1 MQSSYSSSRRSVQAY
16 SSSSLSRQEIS
27 GGLSTSNGAAA
38 SNTSVSR
45 SHYAVSSHVNNGN
58 LVVDNGAGVIQHQ
71 QHGVYEENLS
81 KFKGLTKRLFFA
93 SKTGVE
99 IFGPLN
105 CKSAVFFLKS
115 KFAVGYKKFTES

>member
-27 GGLSTSNGAAA
+27 TGLGAANGSGSA
-38 SNTSVSR
+38 STSVSR

-81 KFKGLTKRLFFA
+81 KFKGLKTAKLFF
-93 SKTGVE
+93 SKSTS
-99 IFGPLN
+99 
-105 CKSAVFFLKS
+105 SANFAAFSSNLKL
-115 KFAVGYKKFTES
+115 AVGR